1 MQATTRHLARYLARR
16 FAWHMLGAAI
26 GLALV
31 LLVYSLLFSVVA
43 GLPPWVVAVV
53 AVAAA
58 VALGLVPGAR
68 ELEVTAA
75 RALLDVDAEL
85 VIPAR
90 PRLAHRVRTAG
101 WVVLHL
107 ATGMLVAVCLFAALP
122 GAVLVAVETVAGRS
136 FGSGLPLPAG
146 APEAVLRLAA
156 CGVVGLLA
164 LTATWPLG
172 AAASALAGRV
182 LGPTSHDRMETAL
195 ARAHREAEHTRLARE
210 LHDGI
215 GHALTVVS
223 VQAAAGRRVVAAN
236 PAAAAE
242 ALAAIEETARSALAE
257 LDQLLAVLR
266 DDADDAAPLALAPA
280 LDDVVQ
286 AHRRAGLDLSADVD
300 LPPGL
305 PALLSRT
312 VQRIV
317 TEALTNAHRHGGP
330 GPVRLSVRLVGG
342 QDGERVLIEV
352 VNPVGAGARL
362 GRGSGRGRAAGGRR
376 SGGRGLAGVRERVAL
391 FGGAAEAGPDGGRWV
406 LRATLPWTPAPGD
419 PGGSAVVPPGAVP
432 PAAGVPAEAPPAVRP
447 DRKEPDA

>member
-31 LLVYSLLFSVVA
+31 LLVYSLLFSAVT
-43 GLPPWVVAVV
+43 GLPAWVVAVV

-58 VALGLVPGAR
+58 VGLGLVPGAR

-85 VIPAR
+85 VVPAR
-90 PRLAHRVRTAG
+90 PRLAHRVRTAA

-107 ATGMLVAVCLFAALP
+107 ATGMLVAVCLFAVLP
-122 GAVLVAVETVAGRS
+122 GAVLIAVETVAGRS
-136 FGSGLPLPAG
+136 FGSGFPLSAG

-164 LTATWPLG
+164 LVATWPLG
-172 AAASALAGRV
+172 AAAAALAGRV
-182 LGPTSHDRMETAL
+182 LGPTPHDRMETAL
-195 ARAHREAEHTRLARE
+195 ARAGREAEHTRLARE

-236 PAAAAE
+236 PDAAAD
-242 ALAAIEETARSALAE
+242 ALAAIEDTARSALAE

-266 DDADDAAPLALAPA
+266 DDADATAPLAVAPA

-286 AHRRAGLDLSADVD
+286 AHRRAGLDLSATVD
-300 LPPGL
+300 LPAGL

-330 GPVRLSVRLVGG
+330 GPVRLAVGQGGDRVR
-342 QDGERVLIEV
+342 IEV
-352 VNPVGAGARL
+352 VNPLRGGAGP
-362 GRGSGRGRAAGGRR
+362 GRRRAGGHAGGRSAGGR
-376 SGGRGLAGVRERVAL
+376 AGGRGLAGVRERVAL
-391 FGGAAEAGPDGGRWV
+391 FGGTAEAGPDGDRWV
-406 LRATLPWTPAPGD
+406 LRATLPCAP
-419 PGGSAVVPPGAVP
+419 
-432 PAAGVPAEAPPAVRP
+432 VRT
-447 DRKEPDA
+447 DQKEPDA

>member
-1 MQATTRHLARYLARR
+1 MHATTRYLARR

-31 LLVYSLLFSVVA
+31 LLVYSLLFSAVTGLPAGVVA
-43 GLPPWVVAVV
+43 AV

-58 VALGLVPGAR
+58 VGLGLVPGAR

-85 VIPAR
+85 VVPAR
-90 PRLAHRVRTAG
+90 PRLAHRVRTAA

-107 ATGMLVAVCLFAALP
+107 ATGMLVAVCLFAVLP
-122 GAVLVAVETVAGRS
+122 GAVLIAVETVAGRS
-136 FGSGLPLPAG
+136 FGSGFPLPGG

-164 LTATWPLG
+164 LAATWPLG
-172 AAASALAGRV
+172 TAASALAGRV

-195 ARAHREAEHTRLARE
+195 ARARREAEHTRLARE

-236 PAAAAE
+236 PDAAAD
-242 ALAAIEETARSALAE
+242 ALAAIEDTARSALAE

-286 AHRRAGLDLSADVD
+286 AHRRAGLDLSAALD
-300 LPPGL
+300 LPAGL

-330 GPVRLSVRLVGG
+330 GPVRLTVG
-342 QDGERVLIEV
+342 QDGELVLIEV
-352 VNPVGAGARL
+352 VNPVRAGARP
-362 GRGSGRGRAAGGRR
+362 GRGLASGRSAGGR
-376 SGGRGLAGVRERVAL
+376 SGGRGLAGIRERVAL
-391 FGGAAEAGPDGGRWV
+391 FGGTAEVGPDGDRWV
-406 LRATLPWTPAPGD
+406 LRATLPWTPTPGD
-419 PGGSAVVPPGAVP
+419 PGGSAERRPAVRP
-432 PAAGVPAEAPPAVRP
+432 PAASP

>member
-1 MQATTRHLARYLARR
+1 MTWRAAPTTGEDDGMQATTRNLARYLARR

-31 LLVYSLLFSVVA
+31 LLVYSLLFSAVT
-43 GLPPWVVAVV
+43 GPPPWVVVVV

-58 VALGLVPGAR
+58 VGLGLVPGAR

-85 VIPAR
+85 VVPAR
-90 PRLAHRVRTAG
+90 PRLAHRVRTAA

-107 ATGMLVAVCLFAALP
+107 TTGMLVAVCLFAVLP
-122 GAVLVAVETVAGRS
+122 GAVLVAVEAVAGRP
-136 FGSGLPLPAG
+136 FGSGFPLPTSAV
-146 APEAVLRLAA
+146 EAVLRLAA
-156 CGVVGLLA
+156 CAVVGLLA
-164 LTATWPLG
+164 LAATWPLG
-172 AAASALAGRV
+172 AAASRLAGRV

-236 PAAAAE
+236 PDAAAD
-242 ALAAIEETARSALAE
+242 ALAAIEDTARSALAE

-266 DDADDAAPLALAPA
+266 DDADAPLALAPA
-280 LDDVVQ
+280 LDDVIQ
-286 AHRRAGLDLSADVD
+286 AHRRAGLDLRATVD
-300 LPPGL
+300 LPVGL
-305 PALLSRT
+305 PALLSST

-330 GPVRLSVRLVGG
+330 GPVRLTVA

-352 VNPVGAGARL
+352 VNPVRAGAG
-362 GRGSGRGRAAGGRR
+362 GGRGRAGGRR
-376 SGGRGLAGVRERVAL
+376 SSGGRGLAGVRERVAL
-391 FGGAAEAGPDGGRWV
+391 FGGTAEAGPDGDRWV
-406 LRATLPWTPAPGD
+406 LRATLPWTPD
-419 PGGSAVVPPGAVP
+419 SA
-432 PAAGVPAEAPPAVRP
+432 